1 MDGDPPFFQD
11 HGKVL
16 GDLQVHGGQDAV
28 HGLHNG
34 HLASKDLV
42 HRGELHPDDPA
53 ADDDQVLVQ
62 LILQKEE
69 LIAGAHMGQVQAG
82 DGGPGGF
89 GAGGHQDIFAGQF
102 HRALPS
108 GHSDAVGAGQGA
120 GALVQVDL
128 IGFDQLFNAGAK
140 LFNHLVFAVVD
151 FLDVKGYP
159 LGTKAHRFKF
169 LDTPIQGGS
178 VEQGFGGDAPPV
190 EAGAAHLA
198 VLH

>member
-1 MDGDPPFFQD
+1 MTTCSLPFWVKWQAMPSGVSSSRSTMAPGVDGDPPFFQD

-16 GDLQVHGGQDAV
+16 GDLPVHGGQDAV

-34 HLASKDLV
+34 HLASKALV

-82 DGGPGGF
+82 DGGPGGL

-102 HRALPS
+102 HRALPV
-108 GHSDAVGAGQGA
+108 ATVT
-120 GALVQVDL
+120 L
-128 IGFDQLFNAGAK
+128 
-140 LFNHLVFAVVD
+140 
-151 FLDVKGYP
+151 
-159 LGTKAHRFKF
+159 
-169 LDTPIQGGS
+169 
-178 VEQGFGGDAPPV
+178 
-190 EAGAAHLA
+190 
-198 VLH
+198 